1 MHRAP
6 GFRLPEIALNEI
18 DLSGLVAVRQVLR
31 RYGAQD
37 HSRWVFR
44 GTLAA
49 VDGPVFVKL
58 WNPGYVRA
66 QTLPEALAAGF
77 YDAANVP
84 ALRALVVSG
93 GLCRGYVMAACGH
106 RLRMGR
112 GFFDLICRRT
122 AETGYVAVQFSPAHT
137 MRLGRHL
144 SMIDLEGVYPL
155 HRLDLVGAHHS
166 AFAYTPYATF
176 VAELAGAPLPPL
188 EPQMPLYDRARRFAT
203 ARLRPSAPITK
214 DRQDLIAR

>member
-1 MHRAP
+1 MPHCLADVPIGPHLRRKSVHRAP

-122 AETGYVAVQFSPAHT
+122 AET
-137 MRLGRHL
+137 RLCRRCNSARPTPCGW
-144 SMIDLEGVYPL
+144 
-155 HRLDLVGAHHS
+155 GA
-166 AFAYTPYATF
+166 
-176 VAELAGAPLPPL
+176 
-188 EPQMPLYDRARRFAT
+188 
-203 ARLRPSAPITK
+203 I
-214 DRQDLIAR
+214 